1 MSVTV
6 TDRMAA
12 VVEDVE
18 WMLAGGEHPDRIVTR
33 VGYRSH
39 NSLTKRLDAIRR
51 HDLAAA
57 IRTGKRWTA

>member
-18 WMLAGGEHPDRIVTR
+18 WMLAGGEHPDRIVPR
-33 VGYRSH
+33 VGYRSLD
-39 NSLTKRLDAIRR
+39 SLTKRLEAVGRN
-51 HDLAAA
+51 DLAAA
-57 IRTGKRWTA
+57 VRSRRWTA

>member
-39 NSLTKRLDAIRR
+39 NSLTKRLEAVGRN
-51 HDLAAA
+51 DLARAV
-57 IRTGKRWTA
+57 RSRRWTA